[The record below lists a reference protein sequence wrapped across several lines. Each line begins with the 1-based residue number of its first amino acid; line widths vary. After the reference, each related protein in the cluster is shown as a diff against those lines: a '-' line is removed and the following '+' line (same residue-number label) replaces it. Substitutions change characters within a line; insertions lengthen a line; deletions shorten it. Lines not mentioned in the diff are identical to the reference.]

1 MVTQPTVRRR
11 RTAMAA
17 TRAAPASAAP
27 APGFTAIE
35 LLVVI
40 VIVAVLASIAMPS
53 FADFSV
59 NQRLRT
65 ASYDLIADLTFARGE
80 AVKRS
85 NRVTIGPVGSSWA
98 AGWSVTDVTSGT
110 TLRVHPPLDTSVVE
124 TTRADPV
131 TFGLDGHQ
139 PVGRTAVTITFD
151 DVSSKTTIPARTV
164 ILDPSGRPKSS

>member
-1 MVTQPTVRRR
+1 MVTHPTLRTR
-11 RTAMAA
+11 RTAMAS

-65 ASYDLIADLTFARGE
+65 ATYDLIADLTFARGE

-85 NRVTIGPVGSSWA
+85 NRVTIGRVGSSWA
-98 AGWSVTDVTSGT
+98 GGWSVIDNNGTS
-110 TLRVHPPLDTSVVE
+110 LRVHPPLDISVAE
-124 TTRADPV
+124 TTGPATV
-131 TFGLDGHQ
+131 TFGLDGH
-139 PVGRTAVTITFD
+139 PIGSTAVTITFD
-151 DVSSKTTIPARTV
+151 DVSSNTNIPARKV